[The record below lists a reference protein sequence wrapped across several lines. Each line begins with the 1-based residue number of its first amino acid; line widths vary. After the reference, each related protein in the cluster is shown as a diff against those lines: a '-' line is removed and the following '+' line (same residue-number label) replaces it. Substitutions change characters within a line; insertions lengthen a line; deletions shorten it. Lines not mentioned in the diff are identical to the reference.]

1 MKAIARD
8 IKRVAQATLIC
19 LRRTVLVAVSG
30 INFLSGGQSEA
41 TATANL
47 HALNTTAEE
56 QPWVLS
62 FSYGRALQAS
72 VLQAWRGEAANQSMA

>member
-8 IKRVAQATLIC
+8 MKRVAQATLIC
-19 LRRTVLVAVSG
+19 LRRTVPVAVSG
-30 INFLSGGQSEA
+30 INFLSGGQSGT

-47 HALNTTAEE
+47 HALNATAKK

-62 FSYGRALQAS
+62 F
-72 VLQAWRGEAANQSMA
+72 